1 LPQVSVPSWMFKL
14 SADTLADH
22 YDITHTIKLD
32 MTDQKARICDIQFS
46 RILDVLSAS
55 RSPEDVL
62 QTCQSIARRRH
73 SWRSPGRESAI
84 FIQRL
89 GDWVSMSGS
98 SMFVVETGPRAEART
113 KDLAV
118 EVTGLLKSTDY
129 AVFWH
134 LSEPTMMQHACTL
147 DNILKYLI
155 YQALRHDST
164 IVSEDPTLG
173 NIASFQTEH
182 SLAEWL
188 SLTCLIFSKIPK
200 CFVIIETEDLYR
212 MSGRDGALA
221 RQILQSFQRVLD
233 SVSQAGGIMKL
244 LIVSYGRDSTAAIS
258 SGDIPLIV
266 AGINQSLPASRL
278 LKRHYGLRA
287 RFGLERHHLLPR
299 LVASQQGKV
308 STR

>member
-1 LPQVSVPSWMFKL
+1 V
-14 SADTLADH
+14 
-22 YDITHTIKLD
+22 
-32 MTDQKARICDIQFS
+32 TDQKARICDIQFS
-46 RILDVLSAS
+46 RILDVLGAS
-55 RSPEDVL
+55 RSPEDAL
-62 QTCQSIARRRH
+62 QTCQSIAKRRH

-98 SMFVVETGPRAEART
+98 SMFVVEAGPRAEART

-118 EVTGLLKSTDY
+118 EVTSFLKLTDY

-134 LSEPTMMQHACTL
+134 LSEPAMMQRACAL
-147 DNILKYLI
+147 DSVLKYLI
-155 YQALRHDST
+155 YQALRHDPT
-164 IVSEDPTLG
+164 IVSGDPTLG
-173 NIASFQTEH
+173 NIASFQMEH

-188 SLTCLIFSKIPK
+188 SLTYLIFSKIPK

-221 RQILQSFQRVLD
+221 RQILQAFQQVLN
-233 SVSQAGGIMKL
+233 SVSRAGGIMKL
-244 LIVSYGRDSTAAIS
+244 LIVSYGRYSTVEMS

-266 AGINQSLPASRL
+266 AGITQSLPASRL
-278 LKRHYGLRA
+278 LKRHYSPRA
-287 RFGLERHHLLPR
+287 RSGLERHHLQPR
-299 LVASQQGKV
+299 LVASQRGKV